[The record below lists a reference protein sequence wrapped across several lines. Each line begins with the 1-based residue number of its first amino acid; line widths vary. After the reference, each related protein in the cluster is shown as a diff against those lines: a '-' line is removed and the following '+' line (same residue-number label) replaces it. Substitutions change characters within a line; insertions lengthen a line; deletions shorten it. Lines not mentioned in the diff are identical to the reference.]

1 MSMSKDFNLNVTKV
15 DDQNVHQVQT
25 MSTVPCSIVY
35 SIIGIS
41 AATTQFGG
49 NSSWT
54 ETKKCF

>member
-1 MSMSKDFNLNVTKV
+1 MSMANDFNLNVTKV
-15 DDQNVHQVQT
+15 DRENGHQVQA

-41 AATTQFGG
+41 GATTQFGG